1 MNEELI
7 KALAKQGI
15 EIRWGFDGK
24 PQYYRGNKMLTGK
37 AYGDAALLHSRLST
51 ELSKKQ
57 TREGIDKAL
66 DNPYSNTF
74 LPITNVYSAGKKIKE
89 GNSVGAI
96 LELSNFIPGSKF
108 IKGAGKAFINSL
120 KTGGA
125 VDDFIDFTGTEKKRQ
140 DMKNK
145 NKFGFGGY
153 VAPVNEYLNIKRQ
166 RASNIPNQIES
177 PDTALVDNEIR
188 LARAAQKA
196 ENNPWTQGLD
206 LFGNLAMQVGS
217 SMMSQ
222 GASKVQGVSKGGFNW
237 GSLLQQGVGAMGTFA
252 NSSYATGGV
261 TGKVPINAEGGE
273 VIETPGGEPQ
283 ELQGDSHAEGGIDLQ
298 VPEGTEIYSK
308 RLKGPDGKSMA
319 DRKKARERQLA
330 KLEKLAKSNPTDKTI
345 RKTLGKTKKDFQI
358 QEQQD
363 MQKMQMMHQMTQMQQ
378 AMEHF
383 ATGGTAGKPLPVFD
397 WMKWGKMFGNGF
409 MPGDPD
415 GNMSLFGGG
424 DDYTGKTTDIEEVV
438 LQAPKRGITPIQNK
452 SAGLILPDTSFS
464 VSPEQDARIRN
475 STVPTL
481 GGTTSTGETTG
492 DNGSFLNKL
501 FGQGGLSMG
510 DMIGLGGQLYST
522 FAPMKNTQANRAGD
536 TPNINAFKD
545 YGKDALHKMDQSKQY
560 VNQVRDENLK
570 DLELAR
576 TGQISRNR
584 NSARGLNTQRA
595 LDLTADA
602 NINDTKSKIFSQFAQ
617 AMQQI
622 YGQEATLENDQDAHV
637 MQGEYMRD
645 LADRQDR
652 DNYFSQMAQDIATK
666 GTGLQHIGKN
676 VNEIKSR
683 GAKQKE
689 LDKQLKQMKQSGEI
703 SIEMIENLKAAGMDE
718 LATML
723 LLGVQSKGKEK

>member
-1 MNEELI
+1 M
-7 KALAKQGI
+7 
-15 EIRWGFDGK
+15 
-24 PQYYRGNKMLTGK
+24 
-37 AYGDAALLHSRLST
+37 
-51 ELSKKQ
+51 
-57 TREGIDKAL
+57 
-66 DNPYSNTF
+66 
-74 LPITNVYSAGKKIKE
+74 
-89 GNSVGAI
+89 
-96 LELSNFIPGSKF
+96 
-108 IKGAGKAFINSL
+108 
-120 KTGGA
+120 
-125 VDDFIDFTGTEKKRQ
+125 
-140 DMKNK
+140 
-145 NKFGFGGY
+145 
-153 VAPVNEYLNIKRQ
+153 
-166 RASNIPNQIES
+166 
-177 PDTALVDNEIR
+177 
-188 LARAAQKA
+188 
-196 ENNPWTQGLD
+196 
-206 LFGNLAMQVGS
+206 FGNLAMQVGS

-222 GASKVQGVSKGGFNW
+222 GASKGQGVSKGGFNW
-237 GSLLQQGVGAMGTFA
+237 GSLLQQGVGAMGTMA

-261 TGKVPINAEGGE
+261 TGDPTLRPNGTKKGKGFYGPLKTSTGKDMTEYSIGVEWDGAEHLLPTIAPGLSLKDKNYLLLNDGFGNDEKINKRITDNAIRYAQLRQKEGQPLFATEKEEGRLKFALGGITGKVPINAEGGE

-345 RKTLGKTKKDFQI
+345 RKTLEKTKKDFQI

-383 ATGGTAGKPLPVFD
+383 ATGGTAGKPLPVFN
-397 WMKWGKMFGNGF
+397 WMNWGKDWGNSF
-409 MPGDPD
+409 MPGESGGIPTGHDIVPFFNYGDDYGDPD
-415 GNMSLFGGG
+415 GNKHPYGAAPTNNEDGVVTLSDADLEGKDTYGPMPKLNAGKSVAAMKGYYSDDEIADMG
-424 DDYTGKTTDIEEVV
+424 DDPNAKAGATG
-438 LQAPKRGITPIQNK
+438 NK
-452 SAGLILPDTSFS
+452 FG
-464 VSPEQDARIRN
+464 
-475 STVPTL
+475 
-481 GGTTSTGETTG
+481 
-492 DNGSFLNKL
+492 FLNKI
-501 FGQGGLSMG
+501 FGEGSGLTMG

-602 NINDTKSKIFSQFAQ
+602 NVNDTKSKIFSQFAQ

-637 MQGEYMRD
+637 MKGEYARD

-676 VNEIKSR
+676 VNEIKTRNVTGKLYNQVYSR
-683 GAKQKE
+683 YGVDAMTGDIKVKATKE
-689 LDKQLKQMKQSGEI
+689 IDSNKEFYENPKLHQSVADGLLKTSKYVRKGNQVFDRKGNEINIETGEVMKKEEDKKDTTQFNQDMVQEFMNYLNKKPSYI
-703 SIEMIENLKAAGMDE
+703 DK
-718 LATML
+718 
-723 LLGVQSKGKEK
+723 LGTHYK

>member
-1 MNEELI
+1 MKSKRIVKTPKKVKNV
-7 KALAKQGI
+7 KAPEYA
-15 EIRWGFDGK
+15 
-24 PQYYRGNKMLTGK
+24 
-37 AYGDAALLHSRLST
+37 
-51 ELSKKQ
+51 
-57 TREGIDKAL
+57 
-66 DNPYSNTF
+66 
-74 LPITNVYSAGKKIKE
+74 
-89 GNSVGAI
+89 
-96 LELSNFIPGSKF
+96 
-108 IKGAGKAFINSL
+108 
-120 KTGGA
+120 
-125 VDDFIDFTGTEKKRQ
+125 
-140 DMKNK
+140 
-145 NKFGFGGY
+145 FGGS
-153 VAPVNEYLNIKRQ
+153 VHDPLNDYLMIQKQ

-222 GASKVQGVSKGGFNW
+222 GASKGQGVSKGGFNW

-252 NSSYATGGV
+252 NSSYATG
-261 TGKVPINAEGGE
+261 GKVPINAEGGE

-330 KLEKLAKSNPTDKTI
+330 KLEKLAESNPTDKTI
-345 RKTLGKTKKDFQI
+345 RKTLEKTKKDFQI

-409 MPGDPD
+409 MPGESGGIPNNSQPVFDFNALKQFKENQPIYD
-415 GNMSLFGGG
+415 NASLDTGVSDIETRKEISDRLNTPVKETNTVGINKINTIENKNNFLNNLFGEG
-424 DDYTGKTTDIEEVV
+424 
-438 LQAPKRGITPIQNK
+438 
-452 SAGLILPDTSFS
+452 SGLT
-464 VSPEQDARIRN
+464 
-475 STVPTL
+475 
-481 GGTTSTGETTG
+481 
-492 DNGSFLNKL
+492 
-501 FGQGGLSMG
+501 MG

-536 TPNINAFKD
+536 TPNVNAFKE
-545 YGKDALHKMDQSKQY
+545 YGKDALHKMDQSKEY
-560 VNQVRDENLK
+560 VKQVRDENLK

-584 NSARGLNTQRA
+584 NSARGINTQRA

-637 MQGEYMRD
+637 MQGEYARD

-676 VNEIKSR
+676 VNEVKKR
-683 GAKQKE
+683 GATQKQ
-689 LDKQLKQMKQSGEI
+689 LDKQLKELKKSGEI
-703 SIEMIENLKAAGMDE
+703 SAELIQNLRDIGQGDI
-718 LATML
+718 ATML
-723 LLGVQSKGKEK
+723 LLQSQVKDNKQAKGKKQN